1 MITGP
6 NPFILNPKFINL
18 VVPISSTTYLP
29 TIFVIII
36 LNTSS
41 ATDRNSSNE
50 VIGFTRSTN
59 PITPDSSTSNILQQ
73 NGAKNL

>member
-1 MITGP
+1 M
-6 NPFILNPKFINL
+6 NL

-36 LNTSS
+36 LNISS
-41 ATDRNSSNE
+41 DTDKNSSNE
-50 VIGFTRSTN
+50 VIGFTLSTN

-73 NGAKNL
+73 NGAKNF